1 MARLKPPNTR
11 ARQSQPLRLS
21 PEGVQLA
28 DQIGVKPRLDQL
40 SGGPVQIQTVTDRA
54 DACTGVLTDTYAA
67 VKCWLT
73 VVIGSRYEL
82 FLPALHRQR
91 YNALSNLED
100 RIEMH

>member
-1 MARLKPPNTR
+1 M
-11 ARQSQPLRLS
+11 
-21 PEGVQLA
+21 
-28 DQIGVKPRLDQL
+28 
-40 SGGPVQIQTVTDRA
+40 QIQTVTNRA
-54 DACTGVLTDTYAA
+54 DACTGVLTDPYAV

-73 VVIGSRYEL
+73 VGVESRYEL